1 MPKPHQNQPTREQ
14 LLEYTQ
20 ALEGVNKQ
28 LVIALK
34 RCLEL
39 LATLPE
45 EISGSKEWQE
55 MYKKMKQIAEVGER
69 ISGIE
74 EEKHESDKTLH

>member
-1 MPKPHQNQPTREQ
+1 MPEPTREQ

-34 RCLEL
+34 RCLKL
-39 LATLPE
+39 LANVPE
-45 EISGSKEWQE
+45 EISGTKDWQD
-55 MYKKMKQIAEVGER
+55 MYDQLNQVAEVGER
-69 ISGIE
+69 ISKK
-74 EEKHESDKTLH
+74 EKIDKSLH

>member
-1 MPKPHQNQPTREQ
+1 MPKTQEKQPTREQ

-34 RCLEL
+34 QCLKL
-39 LATLPE
+39 LANVPVD
-45 EISGSKEWQE
+45 ISGSKDWQD
-55 MYKKMKQIAEVGER
+55 MYDQLNLVADLSENLI
-69 ISGIE
+69 
-74 EEKHESDKTLH
+74 KHESNKNLH